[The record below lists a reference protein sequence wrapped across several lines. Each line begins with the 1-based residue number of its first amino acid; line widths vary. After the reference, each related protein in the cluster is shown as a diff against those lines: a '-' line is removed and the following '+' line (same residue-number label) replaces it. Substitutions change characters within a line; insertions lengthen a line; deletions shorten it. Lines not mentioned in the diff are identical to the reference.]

1 MRQDSSTSKGA
12 GVPALMFDRRELA
25 GALGDIGVLL
35 PLMAGLIIVC
45 GVSAFMV
52 FLLTGL
58 VYIASGTYFR
68 LPVPVQPLKAMAA
81 IAIAGGASA
90 GEVAAG
96 SMIMGAILLLTS
108 VTGLASRLSRLFAPW
123 TVKGVQL
130 AVGLMLIQGSLSFI
144 GIGGMAKW
152 KGVAVPGLPPSA
164 ALAMAAGCLLLL
176 FFLGRSRKFPVTLMI
191 VGAGLTLGFFIAG
204 HNVIGHLHL
213 LGLGLPSLT
222 LPSRAAFAAAFFLL
236 VIPQIPVTFGNAV
249 IATAD
254 VSRNYFPKQSRR
266 VTPRA
271 LCASLG
277 IANTVIGLLGGMP
290 VCHGSGGM
298 TAHYRLGARSGGAMV
313 MIGAL
318 LVAMALLFGDSAVYA
333 ILMLPLPVLGA
344 LLFYVGV
351 EHARLVL
358 SLDSRFAILAAVL
371 IGVVSLIWSNVA
383 LGMAV
388 GLGFGFLAGT
398 ARLTRRLLSA
408 PG

>member
-1 MRQDSSTSKGA
+1 MDQHTSTDGDA
-12 GVPALMFDRRELA
+12 TPALMFNRRELA

-35 PLMAGLIIVC
+35 PLMAGLIIIC

-58 VYIASGTYFR
+58 AYVAAGVYFR

-81 IAIAGGASA
+81 IAIVGGASA

-96 SMIMGAILLLTS
+96 SIIMGIILLFMS
-108 VTGLASRLSRLFAPW
+108 ATGLASRLSYLFAPW

-130 AVGLMLIQGSLSFI
+130 AVGLMLIQGSLSFM

-152 KGVAVPGLPPSA
+152 KGVSVPGLPPAA
-164 ALAMAAGCLLLL
+164 ALAIAAGSLLLL
-176 FFLGRSRKFPVTLMI
+176 LALGGNRRFPATLVI
-191 VGAGLTLGFFIAG
+191 VGAGLTLGFFVAG
-204 HNVIGHLHL
+204 PSVIRHLQIFTL
-213 LGLGLPSLT
+213 SLPSLP
-222 LPSRAAFAAAFFLL
+222 LPGRATFTAAFLLL
-236 VIPQIPVTFGNAV
+236 VIPQLPVTFGNAV

-254 VSRNYFPKQSRR
+254 VSRSYFHQRSRR

-277 IANTVIGLLGGMP
+277 IANTAIGLLGGMP

-298 TAHYRLGARSGGAMV
+298 TAHYRLGARTGGATV

-318 LVAMALLFGDSAVYA
+318 LVASAMLFGNSAVYL

-358 SLDSRFAILAAVL
+358 SLNSRFAILVAVS
-371 IGVVSLIWSNVA
+371 IGVVSLIWANVA

-388 GLGFGFLAGT
+388 GMGVSFLAGT
-398 ARLTRRLLSA
+398 AKLTRRLLSA